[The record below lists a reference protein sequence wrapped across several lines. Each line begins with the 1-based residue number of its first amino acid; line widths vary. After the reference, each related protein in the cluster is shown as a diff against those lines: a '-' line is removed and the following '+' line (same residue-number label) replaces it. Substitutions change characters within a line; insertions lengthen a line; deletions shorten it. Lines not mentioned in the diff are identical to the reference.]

1 MKLIKKLIISG
12 ETIVLTGLNIGG
24 NATAM
29 AIGGIDNP
37 VIRNPLNN
45 KPYIPGS
52 SLKGKMRSLIEL
64 RDGTIG
70 NKAMGKVNNGPSDDP
85 DTNACKLFGSS
96 SGDDKQRPSRIM
108 VFDGELLN
116 DEKDFINTDLPYTES
131 KTEVVI
137 DRITSAAIP
146 RTIERVPAGARFKL
160 HIVLNIFEGD
170 DEKQLIN
177 DTFSGLRL
185 VQNDYLGGSGSRG
198 SGQVKFSIHTI
209 KERTA
214 EFYKSEEEEKDY
226 IYEIPN
232 ELL

>member
-12 ETIVLTGLNIGG
+12 ETIALTGLKIGG
-24 NATAM
+24 TATAM
-29 AIGGIDNP
+29 AIGGVDSP

-70 NKAMGKVNNGPSDDP
+70 NKKMGKVENGPSENP
-85 DTNACKLFGSS
+85 DTNAGKLFGTS
-96 SGDDKQRPSRIM
+96 SGNEQQRPSRIM

-137 DRITSAAIP
+137 DRITSAAMP

-170 DEKQLIN
+170 NEKQLIT
-177 DTFSGLRL
+177 DTISGLQL

-198 SGQVKFSIHTI
+198 SGQVKFSLHTI

-214 EFYKSEEEEKDY
+214 AFYKNDEEEKDY
-226 IYEIPN
+226 NIQLPN
-232 ELL
+232 ELK

>member
-1 MKLIKKLIISG
+1 MKLVKKLIITG
-12 ETIVLTGLNIGG
+12 ETMAVTGLKIGG
-24 NATAM
+24 TATAM
-29 AIGGIDNP
+29 AIGGVDSP

-70 NKAMGKVNNGPSDDP
+70 NKTMGKVINGPSDDP
-85 DTNACKLFGSS
+85 NTNACKLFGSS
-96 SGDDKQRPSRIM
+96 GGDDKQRPSRIM

-137 DRITSAAIP
+137 DRITSAAVP

-160 HIVLNIFEGD
+160 YIVLNIFEGD
-170 DEKQLIN
+170 DENQLIN
-177 DTFSGLRL
+177 DTISGLRL
-185 VQNDYLGGSGSRG
+185 VQNDYLGGAGSRG
-198 SGQVKFSIHTI
+198 SGQVKFSIHAI
-209 KERTA
+209 KERSA
-214 EFYKSEEEEKDY
+214 GFYKNEEEEKEY
-226 IYEIPN
+226 FI
-232 ELL
+232 ELPSELR